1 MDWPIFHLAFFKGT
15 NERDNMQI
23 ENEQSS
29 SSLNC
34 LLDHKGI
41 LQSGNG
47 RAKRN
52 LTAITSTPHMLDLHR
67 FYLSNGT
74 KKFLAGGGTNLY
86 LGSETTG
93 WAFTSIKDS
102 LAAGLKGRYQTFK
115 DRVFRLNGTNAN
127 LKYDVTDGVVN
138 MGVETPSAPAVATG
152 ASGNLTGDYYYKASY
167 QVDGYSEGNASDAS
181 SLVQPSS
188 DKVTVTK
195 PTSTPEADVT
205 HWIVYRT
212 KAGAGIYYKLTTV
225 AIGTGSYSDNTIDDN
240 LDTGN
245 TAPSDNSAPGVC
257 DFIALFHRY
266 IFILKASTSRVYFST
281 QDYPEKF
288 PAAYYFDISPQDGEN
303 VTGII
308 EGLGSMYCF
317 KKNSIYAIC
326 GNDTTDF
333 GVPPNK
339 WSRYGCYAPDT
350 LKVVNWKG
358 SPIILYLHKTGLRAW
373 DGTLSHLLSADIQTT
388 IDSISDDY
396 IHLACGELKGQEYWL
411 SFCTSGTVN
420 NETWILNLETGDW
433 RQHNYGVNGLMSD
446 NEGNLWA
453 AVQSGFIYQ
462 LAADVGDLGG
472 NLSWE
477 YTTKNWSFPHKQGDI
492 NRGRFFIVWA
502 SLETDVL
509 TLDFTV
515 DDNDTG
521 NKTLSYPLKV
531 LGASKVKTV
540 ISLPKNLVGEF
551 FKVKYSSTG
560 TKRCTIYRIELVYIP
575 IPRRQ

>member
-1 MDWPIFHLAFFKGT
+1 MEWPAYRQSIFRGT

-23 ENEQSS
+23 KDDQCSS
-29 SSLNC
+29 GLNC
-34 LLDHKGI
+34 LLDEKGT
-41 LQSGNG
+41 LRSGNG

-52 LTAITSTPHMLDLHR
+52 TTAITSTPHMLDLHR
-67 FYLSNGT
+67 FYLSGGT

-86 LGSETTG
+86 LGAETTPF
-93 WAFTSIKDS
+93 AFSSIKAS
-102 LAAGLKGRYQTFK
+102 LTSGKKGRYQTFK
-115 DRVFRLNGTNAN
+115 DKVFRVNGTDAN
-127 LKYDVTDGVVN
+127 LKYDVSDGVVN

-152 ASGNLTGDYYYKASY
+152 AGGNLSGDYYYKVSY
-167 QVDGYSEGNASDAS
+167 QVDGYSEGNASVAS

-188 DKVTVTK
+188 QKVTVTK

-205 HWIVYRT
+205 HWIIYRT
-212 KAGAGIYYKLTTV
+212 KAGGSIYYKLATV
-225 AIGTGSYSDNTIDDN
+225 LIATGSYSDDIVDSS

-245 TAPSDNSAPGVC
+245 TAPSDNSTPSVC

-266 IFILKASTSRVYFST
+266 IFIAKEDTSRVYFST
-281 QDYPEKF
+281 QDYPEKY

-303 VTGII
+303 ITGII

-326 GNDTTDF
+326 GNDDTDF

-350 LKVVNWKG
+350 LKVVIWKG

-373 DGTLSHLLSADIQTT
+373 DGTLSNLLSGDIQTT
-388 IDSISDDY
+388 IDSILDDY
-396 IHLACGELKGQEYWL
+396 IHLACAELKGNEYWI

-433 RQHNYGVNGLMSD
+433 RQHNYGVNGLMAD

-453 AVQSGFIYQ
+453 AVQDGWIYQ
-462 LAADVGDLGG
+462 FRAGVGDLGG
-472 NLSWE
+472 DLSWE

-492 NRGRFFIVWA
+492 NRGRFFIIWA
-502 SLETDVL
+502 SLETD
-509 TLDFTV
+509 TLSLLFMV
-515 DDNDTG
+515 DNDDTS
-521 NKTLSYPLKV
+521 NKTWTKTLAA
-531 LGASKVKTV
+531 LGTSKVKTL
-540 ISLPKNLVGEF
+540 ISLPKNLIGEF

-560 TKRCTIYRIELVYIP
+560 TKRCTIYRVELVYIP
-575 IPRRQ
+575 IPRRK